1 MKTFKIS
8 SNKIKGLAMLFIL
21 CLLSS
26 LWSCDDEILDE
37 EPLSS
42 LNADITLSSKAGFE
56 AFLVGLVRQ
65 AREEYTQ
72 DDATVWHT
80 NFIGTDIGE
89 SAGAEFTAYR
99 NWISYLTPTRSE
111 VIVNWNWA
119 YSKMIPQAN
128 TIIEYANKEELAD
141 IWTSEEEKN
150 AVIAEA
156 RFFRGYTYNLLA
168 NLYGGVPIV
177 ENVPTSTRFD
187 FTRATREE
195 VYAFAKADLV
205 FASQWLPETV
215 DASKEGR
222 IVKAAADHLLTEV
235 NISLG
240 TFDEAIVSAT
250 DVIESGLY
258 ELMTARFGNN
268 ADQPGDVF
276 SDLFVDGNQN
286 RSTGNLESIYV
297 WQFENNTDGGGG
309 TRDGNAALRNYA
321 PFLIRISDP
330 DGFFNIPTDSLGRGV
345 GRTRGTNYSIYDIW
359 KNDAEDIRNSKYNF
373 QREFY
378 YTNPDSPYFGQLTEP
393 RTVAEDTLRSQFPY
407 PKKVLGEPWAQN
419 NGSGRT
425 AKDVY
430 VYRLAETY
438 LLRAEAHFR
447 NNDPQ
452 LAADDINIV
461 RARANAAPI
470 AAADVN
476 LDFILDERAREL
488 MYETPRKRTLIRMG
502 KLVERVRE
510 YSILETAR
518 TSIQDFHNLWPIPQE
533 AIDANQGAELVQNP
547 GY

>member
-1 MKTFKIS
+1 MKTYKTTII
-8 SNKIKGLAMLFIL
+8 NIKGGVLLFLI
-21 CLLSS
+21 CLFLGISA
-26 LWSCDDEILDE
+26 CEDDLLDE
-37 EPLSS
+37 APLSS

-99 NWISYLTPTRSE
+99 NWTSYLTPTRSE
-111 VIVNWNWA
+111 VLVNWNWA

-128 TIIEYANKEELAD
+128 TIIAYADKEELAD
-141 IWTSEEEKN
+141 IWSSDEEKN

-177 ENVPTSTRFD
+177 ENVPTTTRYD
-187 FTRATREE
+187 FTRASRQE
-195 VYAFAKADLV
+195 VYAFAKADLD

-215 DASKEGR
+215 DPSKEGR
-222 IVKAAADHLLTEV
+222 IVKAAADHLLSEV
-235 NISLG
+235 NMSLG
-240 TFDEAIVSAT
+240 LFDDAIQSAT
-250 DVIESGLY
+250 AVIESGLY
-258 ELMTARFGNN
+258 ELMTSRFGNK
-268 ADQPGDVF
+268 ADQEGDVF

-297 WQFENNTDGGGG
+297 WQIENNTDGGGG
-309 TRDGNAALRNYA
+309 TRGGNAALRNFA
-321 PFLIRISDP
+321 PFLTKISDP
-330 DGFFNIPTDSLGRGV
+330 DGFFNVPTDSLGRGV

-359 KNDAEDIRNSKYNF
+359 QDEADDIRNSNYNF

-378 YTNPDSPYFGQLTEP
+378 YTNPNSPYFGQLTEP

-419 NGSGRT
+419 SGSGRT
-425 AKDVY
+425 AKDIY

-438 LLRAEAHFR
+438 LLRAEAYLR
-447 NNDPQ
+447 NEEPQ
-452 LAADDINIV
+452 LAADDINVV
-461 RARANAAPI
+461 RARANANPVASS
-470 AAADVN
+470 DVT
-476 LDFILDERAREL
+476 LDYILDERAREL
-488 MYETPRKRTLIRMG
+488 MYETPRRRTLIRMG
-502 KLVERVRE
+502 KLVERVRQ
-510 YSILETAR
+510 YSILESAR
-518 TSIQDFHNLWPIPQE
+518 TSIQDYHGLWPIPQE
-533 AIDANQGAELVQNP
+533 AIDANQGAELQQNP